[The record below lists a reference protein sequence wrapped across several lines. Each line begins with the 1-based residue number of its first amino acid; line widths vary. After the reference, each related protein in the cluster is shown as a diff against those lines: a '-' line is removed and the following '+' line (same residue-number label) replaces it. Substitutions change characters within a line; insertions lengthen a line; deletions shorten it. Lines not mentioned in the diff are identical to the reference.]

1 MTGRELRALR
11 VKEGLTQQQLA
22 ELTGTTRNTIARQER
37 GESAIREPMSRLYR
51 MVILA
56 ARGRLT
62 KRRPSKA
69 VLS

>member
-51 MVILA
+51 MVIPA
-56 ARGRLT
+56 AGAPT
-62 KRRPSKA
+62 KRRPWKA
-69 VLS
+69 VRP

>member
-51 MVILA
+51 MVIPA
-56 ARGRLT
+56 SSAPT
-62 KRRPSKA
+62 KRRPWKA
-69 VLS
+69 VRP